1 MSSTKRINEGS
12 PGFPALPKNYLG
24 SQTPKSLAFLGNG
37 DILKQKKLALICSV
51 KCPGDLIL
59 QTFDFMQ
66 ALRESEVVV
75 ASGFHSPMEK
85 ECLRILLKGSQP
97 ILISLP
103 RSIENMR
110 MPDHYRKP
118 LASGRLLIMSCLPE
132 GQKRITTETALINNR
147 FFAALSDAVFVPY
160 AAPGGKTD
168 ALCRQLAAQG
178 KKLIT
183 LQHSENQSLIQLGAV
198 PIDPSSK
205 TAGTKLSQSLIRI
218 LGALGKDGHHSEGNS

>member
-1 MSSTKRINEGS
+1 MNNTKRINEGS
-12 PGFPALPKNYLG
+12 PGFPALSKQYLG
-24 SQTPKSLAFLGNG
+24 SQTPKSLAFLGNE

-66 ALRESEVVV
+66 ILKENGIVVI
-75 ASGFHSPMEK
+75 SGFHSPMEK

-97 ILISLP
+97 IIIILP

-110 MPDHYRKP
+110 MPAHYRKP
-118 LASGRLLIMSCLPE
+118 LANGRLLIMSCLPQ

-147 FFAALSDAVFVPY
+147 FFAVLSDAVFIPY
-160 AAPGGKTD
+160 AAPGGKTE

-183 LQHSENQSLIQLGAV
+183 LQHSENHSLIQLGAI
-198 PIDPSSK
+198 PIEPVSRS
-205 TAGTKLSQSLIRI
+205 AGAKPSQSLIRI
-218 LGALGKDGHHSEGNS
+218 LGALGRDGHHSEGNT